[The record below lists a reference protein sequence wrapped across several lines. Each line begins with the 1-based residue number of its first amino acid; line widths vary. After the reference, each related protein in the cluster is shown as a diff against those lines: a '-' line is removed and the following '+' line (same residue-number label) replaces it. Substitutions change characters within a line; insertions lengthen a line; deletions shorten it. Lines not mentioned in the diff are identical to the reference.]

1 MSVIT
6 PPDDAA
12 VDVADEPQQSLIKR
26 ITSVQSVWILGV
38 LLVIVAFFSVT
49 AGERFFSTS
58 NFSLISQNIAVWAVL
73 GVGMTFIIITSG
85 IDLSIGSVLVFS
97 SVVSALVMQ
106 RIGGDGWGTAAIGIL
121 AALVTGV
128 LWGLVNGALVAKAK
142 IPPLIVTLGTL
153 SIALGLAQVITGGI
167 DIRSVPEAMT
177 DFSTYIK
184 ILGIPALPFVAL
196 VVVIIGG
203 IVLHKTRFGRY
214 TYAIGSNEESA
225 RRVGVHVSRHLIMI
239 YALMGLLAGLGAVLA
254 LAQFGTTTIAGQS
267 LTNLNVIAAVVIGGT
282 SIFGGEGSIFGT
294 VVGLFIPAVL
304 QAGFVII
311 GVQPFWQGVAVGA
324 VLIAAVWVDQSR
336 RAAALRGGAHQPNPR
351 SVPSQRLCIRQVKG
365 ISVNRTTALT
375 AAGLLLVALPLA
387 ACTSSKPTETASPA
401 QQGGG
406 GSATAAPTA
415 ATSSM
420 AAPAKASKNYN
431 LQFIQG
437 VAGDEF
443 YITMQ
448 CGMEAEAAK
457 LGVSVKTQGAQKFD
471 PTLQKPIVDSVAA
484 GKPDAILVAPTDV
497 TAMQAPLKAA
507 AGAGTKIVLV
517 DTTLEDPSIAVSAIA
532 SDNEGGGRAA
542 FEAIKQLNPNGG
554 KVMVMSVNP
563 GISTTDARAKG
574 FEDAVKEDSKFQY
587 LGVQYSKNEPAI
599 AANLIG
605 SALQKDP
612 DLVGVFAANLF
623 SAEGTATGV
632 RQAGKQ
638 EQVKIVSFDAGPNQV
653 KALKEGTVQALVAQ
667 QPALIGQYG
676 VDAAVTALEGGQV
689 TPKVQTGF
697 EIITRDNVD
706 GEGAAAIYKSSC

>member
-26 ITSVQSVWILGV
+26 ITSLQSVWILGV
-38 LLVIVAFFSVT
+38 LVVIVAFFSVT

-73 GVGMTFIIITSG
+73 GVGMTFVIITSG

-184 ILGIPALPFVAL
+184 FLGIPALPFVAL

-203 IVLHKTRFGRY
+203 IVLHKTKFGRY
-214 TYAIGSNEESA
+214 TYAIGSNEEGA

-336 RAAALRGGAHQPNPR
+336 RAAALRGGAHVNPI
-351 SVPSQRLCIRQVKG
+351 L
-365 ISVNRTTALT
+365 ALFRR
-375 AAGLLLVALPLA
+375 
-387 ACTSSKPTETASPA
+387 
-401 QQGGG
+401 
-406 GSATAAPTA
+406 
-415 ATSSM
+415 
-420 AAPAKASKNYN
+420 KAS
-431 LQFIQG
+431 
-437 VAGDEF
+437 
-443 YITMQ
+443 
-448 CGMEAEAAK
+448 
-457 LGVSVKTQGAQKFD
+457 
-471 PTLQKPIVDSVAA
+471 
-484 GKPDAILVAPTDV
+484 
-497 TAMQAPLKAA
+497 
-507 AGAGTKIVLV
+507 
-517 DTTLEDPSIAVSAIA
+517 A
-532 SDNEGGGRAA
+532 SN
-542 FEAIKQLNPNGG
+542 K
-554 KVMVMSVNP
+554 
-563 GISTTDARAKG
+563 
-574 FEDAVKEDSKFQY
+574 
-587 LGVQYSKNEPAI
+587 
-599 AANLIG
+599 
-605 SALQKDP
+605 
-612 DLVGVFAANLF
+612 
-623 SAEGTATGV
+623 
-632 RQAGKQ
+632 
-638 EQVKIVSFDAGPNQV
+638 
-653 KALKEGTVQALVAQ
+653 
-667 QPALIGQYG
+667 
-676 VDAAVTALEGGQV
+676 
-689 TPKVQTGF
+689 
-697 EIITRDNVD
+697 
-706 GEGAAAIYKSSC
+706 